1 MMLLLYNLVKCG
13 LWGRSKKKKNSI
25 EKEELV
31 FLCIF
36 YGEVVGKSFVDMGLS
51 G

>member
-1 MMLLLYNLVKCG
+1 MFFGGILDFFVEICSNQSFCVS
-13 LWGRSKKKKNSI
+13 R
-25 EKEELV
+25 
-31 FLCIF
+31 F